1 MVFNPQMDL
10 NYLAISELS
19 KEIGYTIEICFGD
32 GFEYLPSH
40 DAEHILKITSDVTH
54 RVKSQI
60 LELTV

>member
-1 MVFNPQMDL
+1 MIFNEEIDP

-19 KEIGYTIEICFGD
+19 KKIGYTIETCFGD
-32 GFEYLPSH
+32 GFEYLSSI

-54 RVKSQI
+54 KVKSQI